1 MIAKVT
7 SLPVAGFTKIEWQGQ
22 DSKKFTTLLRKL
34 YYSQRS
40 LTENQLRELDRLRK
54 TYGLDK
60 YYLFIH

>member
-7 SLPVAGFTKIEWQGQ
+7 SLPVPGFAKIQWQGQ

-34 YYSQRS
+34 YYSNRP

-54 TYGLDK
+54 QYGLDK
-60 YYLFIH
+60 YYLFS